1 MSTSPSRSD
10 VSPLTDW
17 LETLGPSRALLIED
31 GSAGGISPL
40 ARWLEGIAAVGSQEV
55 ISVSMG
61 TETALFMERDILVR
75 LYVELHPDAPEVPD
89 TFSLAQL
96 RDHVRADLR
105 ADESDGARL
114 VALDRASWAE
124 RSFRENLGGLLTDLR
139 PEQKVVVSLRV
150 DDQRELDLAAWY
162 ERLGWRTSEALCV
175 RLPAQLDGERPPVE
189 QARDWIDACIA
200 AERSNGGRT
209 TDVLDVLASALRP
222 MRLEE
227 VASILDLKPDI
238 VEGSL
243 RFAPAGAVAID
254 PGERY
259 HLRDLTVARA
269 WAELRRGASDR
280 VRDRTL
286 ALGEAVLR
294 GEARRCS
301 PYVIEH
307 YGSLLFDRGGLEDQ
321 VSVVSEAWA
330 NAWSSLGNLLGFEA
344 DVERVWSLARRELL
358 DNALAPAPSRSAP
371 LVTIFRCAQV
381 SNSIM
386 YRVREA
392 GSTAKLRARAL
403 AALAEELTEPQRTRV
418 RECAI
423 DTLLAVDLADLRVS
437 QTDLLMRFAKWFKGE
452 RRDVIVEKILE
463 LSRADIAE
471 GGNSVRLLRV
481 ALLLSPG
488 ERRALYDEVT
498 GQLHKLS
505 DEDAW
510 ALRDALRVMPPEE
523 APLLVRAR
531 LILPPPDRFRFDCA
545 LAPYLEGNARQRF
558 VDAILDTAKKRPFRL
573 GSEDLRSAARAL
585 DAAQLSHLFMVLQG
599 EPNINQSLGI
609 CIRALCAMG
618 HANRA
623 AELAGPDLGGMPF
636 DWLLALA
643 VSLRDQRPELREE
656 LEKRLAAMDEVRLG
670 WTIDRDTA
678 ELVSVLGVDLLLRLA
693 RSISADEEC
702 IVARLA
708 LVPFAAEAEKRALVT
723 EAVETFRA
731 SPAGDLHWYELLS
744 CCEWMSVP
752 DACYL
757 LTHGSDIDR
766 PLSAFE
772 ALAPQL
778 NRLGGPDLPLQ
789 IAEQLI
795 EVGRWAP

>member
-1 MSTSPSRSD
+1 
-10 VSPLTDW
+10 
-17 LETLGPSRALLIED
+17 
-31 GSAGGISPL
+31 
-40 ARWLEGIAAVGSQEV
+40 
-55 ISVSMG
+55 
-61 TETALFMERDILVR
+61 
-75 LYVELHPDAPEVPD
+75 
-89 TFSLAQL
+89 
-96 RDHVRADLR
+96 
-105 ADESDGARL
+105 
-114 VALDRASWAE
+114 
-124 RSFRENLGGLLTDLR
+124 
-139 PEQKVVVSLRV
+139 
-150 DDQRELDLAAWY
+150 
-162 ERLGWRTSEALCV
+162 
-175 RLPAQLDGERPPVE
+175 
-189 QARDWIDACIA
+189 
-200 AERSNGGRT
+200 
-209 TDVLDVLASALRP
+209 
-222 MRLEE
+222 
-227 VASILDLKPDI
+227 
-238 VEGSL
+238 
-243 RFAPAGAVAID
+243 
-254 PGERY
+254 
-259 HLRDLTVARA
+259 
-269 WAELRRGASDR
+269 
-280 VRDRTL
+280 
-286 ALGEAVLR
+286 
-294 GEARRCS
+294 
-301 PYVIEH
+301 
-307 YGSLLFDRGGLEDQ
+307 
-321 VSVVSEAWA
+321 
-330 NAWSSLGNLLGFEA
+330 
-344 DVERVWSLARRELL
+344 
-358 DNALAPAPSRSAP
+358 
-371 LVTIFRCAQV
+371 
-381 SNSIM
+381 
-386 YRVREA
+386 
-392 GSTAKLRARAL
+392 
-403 AALAEELTEPQRTRV
+403 
-418 RECAI
+418 
-423 DTLLAVDLADLRVS
+423 
-437 QTDLLMRFAKWFKGE
+437 
-452 RRDVIVEKILE
+452 
-463 LSRADIAE
+463 
-471 GGNSVRLLRV
+471 
-481 ALLLSPG
+481 
-488 ERRALYDEVT
+488 
-498 GQLHKLS
+498 
-505 DEDAW
+505 
-510 ALRDALRVMPPEE
+510 MPPEE

-558 VDAILDTAKKRPFRL
+558 VDAILDTATKRPFRL